1 MSDEELL
8 RHAVE
13 TRLEKAGIFPRPEN
27 EPVTRKQ
34 MVWIVVALV
43 ASIVAVHVLTRL

>member
-13 TRLEKAGIFPRPEN
+13 TRLEKAGIFPRSEDK
-27 EPVTRKQ
+27 PVTRKEI
-34 MVWIVVALV
+34 VWIVLALILGSV
-43 ASIVAVHVLTRL
+43 LVHLLT

>member
-13 TRLEKAGIFPRPEN
+13 TRLEKAGVFPRPEDK
-27 EPVTRKQ
+27 PVTRKQ
-34 MVWIVVALV
+34 LMWVVMTLV
-43 ASIVAVHVLTRL
+43 LGSVLVHLAF

>member
-1 MSDEELL
+1 MSDEEIL

-27 EPVTRKQ
+27 KPVTRKQ
-34 MVWIVVALV
+34 LSWIVLAMVVGIALV
-43 ASIVAVHVLTRL
+43 HLLT